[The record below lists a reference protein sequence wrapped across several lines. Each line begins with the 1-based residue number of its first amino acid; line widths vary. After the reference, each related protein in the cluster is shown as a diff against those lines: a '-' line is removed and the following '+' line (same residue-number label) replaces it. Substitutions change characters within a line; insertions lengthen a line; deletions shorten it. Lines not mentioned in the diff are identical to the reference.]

1 MTVRR
6 LVGTAEIT
14 AEHGLSRGAV
24 LRLLNHGEF
33 PAPAAELRRSR
44 VWYADEIDEWVGWAR
59 SHGRLG
65 GRQSTPK
72 GGPRWPSSLTSTAC

>member
-14 AEHGLSRGAV
+14 DEHGLSRGAV

-59 SHGRLG
+59 SHGRLLDDG
-65 GRQSTPK
+65 TLVPWRFVGKEAS
-72 GGPRWPSSLTSTAC
+72 